1 MVAGFKF
8 DTKPSPEVAGFLDK
22 KGLKPSF
29 HWADVSPRE
38 HAFGFT
44 VAKATRLDVLT
55 TLFDE
60 VKRAQRNGIPFDAWA
75 KDLEPRLEKLG
86 WWGKQDMLDP
96 KTGKMIKAQLGSPR
110 RLKTIYWANTRSA
123 RAAGL
128 WERAQRT
135 KAALPYFVYSLG
147 PSQRHRP
154 DHQAQS
160 GITLPVDDPFW
171 DVWFTP
177 NGWRCKCWVRQI
189 SKTEADR
196 NGGVSDPPEI
206 EMKEW
211 TNPRTGETI
220 KIPEGIDPGWQGNPG
235 KNRARTQID
244 NLNLKMENAGKHSS
258 ALPKQVINELWRSKA
273 PHSYSKMNERV
284 HLPVAYVPGL
294 ASKLDAKTPLVA
306 VSSDTIAVKVGKHKT
321 IEANKFEQ
329 VQRVL
334 EEGTPIDRG
343 PQKGLSFWLELD
355 GSMHAVAL
363 KKSGDG
369 YLYIATF
376 FQASGKRFDALKA
389 KHGIWGE

>member
-8 DTKPSPEVAGFLDK
+8 DTKPSPEVTGFLDK

-29 HWADVSPRE
+29 HWAEVSPRE

-44 VAKATRLDVLT
+44 VAKATKLDVLT
-55 TLFDE
+55 TLFEE
-60 VKRAQRNGIPFDAWA
+60 VKRAQAEGIPFDAWA
-75 KDLEPRLEKLG
+75 KDLEPRLRKLG
-86 WWGKQDMLDP
+86 WWGKVDMLDP
-96 KTGKMIKAQLGSPR
+96 KTGRMVKAQLGSPR

-135 KAALPYFVYSLG
+135 KAALPYLVYSLG
-147 PSQRHRP
+147 PSQKHRP
-154 DHQAQS
+154 DHQAQA

-189 SKTEADR
+189 SKVEADR

-206 EMKEW
+206 EMKKW
-211 TNPRTGETI
+211 TNPRTGETL

-244 NLNLKMENAGKHSS
+244 NLNLKMENAGKHSD
-258 ALPKQVINELWRSKA
+258 ALPRQVIDELWRSKA
-273 PHSYSKMNERV
+273 PQSYSQMNERV

-294 ASKLDAKTPLVA
+294 ASRLDAKTPLVA
-306 VSSDTIAVKVGKHKT
+306 VSSDTIAVKVGKHRS
-321 IEANKFEQ
+321 IEPSRFTL
-329 VQRVL
+329 VQQVL
-334 EEGTPIDRG
+334 EDGVPIDRG
-343 PQKGLSFWLELD
+343 GSQGLSFWLED
-355 GSMHAVAL
+355 EGRYWVAAL
-363 KKSGDG
+363 KRSEGG
-369 YLYIATF
+369 YLYISTF
-376 FQASGKRFDALKA
+376 FRSGEQRYRSILERY
-389 KHGIWGE
+389 GRWER